1 MRIQRR
7 ARDEIHPT
15 PGYRSQLI
23 LQRDE
28 RRQRNR
34 ALEFHQHIEIARL
47 TRVAARATDPNTA
60 SERTGQ
66 RRSIAGSAE
75 RSAARISSLSFT
87 PEPSAPPQAAFAMPR
102 ST

>member
-1 MRIQRR
+1 MRLQRP
-7 ARDEIHPT
+7 ARDEIDPT
-15 PGYRSQLI
+15 PGYRGQLI
-23 LQRDE
+23 LERDE
-28 RRQRNR
+28 CQQRNR
-34 ALEFHQHIEIARL
+34 ALEFHQHIEVARL
-47 TRVAARATDPNTA
+47 ARVAGATDPNTA